1 MQAVILAGGLGTRLG
16 SLTAQTP
23 KPLVPVAG
31 VPYLEHQLRL
41 LACQSI
47 RDVLLLT
54 GYLGQTIEDRFGDG
68 GPLGLSIRYS
78 REPSP
83 LGTGGALRLAA
94 PLIVDPFLLIYGDS
108 YLPIDYREVLAALD
122 HAALDPSMGSEGP
135 ANRFRPGGHSVAAQH
150 PSPVTGVVV
159 VYDDREGRTSVR
171 NNIAIGEDEFVIRYD
186 KDSLNDP
193 SLKFVEAGVLAFR
206 RSIIDLIPE
215 GVVSLEK
222 DLFPQLIATRQ
233 LRGYPTGQRFYDI
246 GTPERLRVFEQYLTH
261 DHHADAFSN

>member
-16 SLTAQTP
+16 SLTARIP

-41 LACQSI
+41 LARQAI
-47 RDVLLLT
+47 RDVVVLT
-54 GYLGQTIEDRFGDG
+54 GYLGQTIEDCFGDG
-68 GPLGLSIRYS
+68 GSLGLSIRYS

-94 PLIVDPFLLIYGDS
+94 PLIADPFLLIYGDS
-108 YLPIDYREVLAALD
+108 YLPIDYRDVVAVLD
-122 HAALDPSMGSEGP
+122 S
-135 ANRFRPGGHSVAAQH
+135 F
-150 PSPVTGVVV
+150 PVTGVVV

-171 NNIAIGEDEFVIRYD
+171 NNIAVSDDGFVIRYD
-186 KDSLNDP
+186 KDSLDDK

-206 RSIIDLIPE
+206 RSVIDLIPE

-233 LRGYPTGQRFYDI
+233 LRAYPTGQRFYDI
-246 GTPERLRVFEQYLTH
+246 GTPDRLRAIEEYLSVRE
-261 DHHADAFSN
+261 ASS